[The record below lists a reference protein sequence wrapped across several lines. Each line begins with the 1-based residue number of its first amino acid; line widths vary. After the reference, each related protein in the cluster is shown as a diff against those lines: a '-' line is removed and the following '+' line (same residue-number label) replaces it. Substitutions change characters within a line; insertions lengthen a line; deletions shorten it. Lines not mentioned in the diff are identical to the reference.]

1 MTILLFQ
8 DDEKTKLIK
17 EDSFLDAEKVPQKMI
32 TAMISSLQSFIIRY
46 IKDNQRFYNY
56 SPGFA
61 KALKEILIRKFGHGI
76 RHSHLLI
83 SDPNED
89 SYFPWET
96 IFDLT
101 DFKDNDLVKDAK
113 GLLKDTF
120 DSIRSRETTLLTLQ
134 KLVDESNR
142 INERFQF
149 LVSKAVKVPIT
160 EIKVCNLI
168 KAYRHEYLISPF
180 RIFDR

>member
-56 SPGFA
+56 SPGFV

-134 KLVDESNR
+134 KLVDESNS

-168 KAYRHEYLISPF
+168 KANRHEYLISPF